1 MSCSWFKVFLCNDDS
16 SCWHH
21 VLGGHMPG
29 LSEHRGTVG
38 ICPNHLLAATL
49 TLFQQGFLNFKSL
62 RRACKQNVCTQKNC
76 ANCHRV
82 KAKSLCLRE

>member
-21 VLGGHMPG
+21 VLGGHMLG

-38 ICPNHLLAATL
+38 IRPNHLLAATL
-49 TLFQQGFLNFKSL
+49 TLFQLGFLNFKSL
-62 RRACKQNVCTQKNC
+62 RRACKQNVCTHKKKLC
-76 ANCHRV
+76 
-82 KAKSLCLRE
+82 KLSSSKSKIALPA